1 MTDPF
6 LHDDAAYVLGA
17 LSDDERIAFEEHLAT
32 CDECR
37 GRVAEIQPVAALL
50 GDLTIDDVAAP
61 VEADPGPPDTL
72 LPGLRAKIRR
82 ERRRRWAVVGIA
94 GAAAACIVALAV
106 VVATGDHDSKQ
117 SPALAMRSLVATPLH
132 ASARLDDR
140 DWGTQITLDCQYDNY
155 QPTQVYKLVVTDRS
169 GETQDAGSWRLEQG
183 GTTHFTSGTA
193 VKRSDIARIDISVG
207 STPVL
212 ELVP

>member
-17 LSDDERIAFEEHLAT
+17 LSDDERVAFEEHLAT

-37 GRVAEIQPVAALL
+37 ARIAEIQPVAALL
-50 GDLTIDDVAAP
+50 GDLTIDDLADPAVG
-61 VEADPGPPDTL
+61 DPGPPDTL
-72 LPGLRAKIRR
+72 LPALRATIRR
-82 ERRRRWAVVGIA
+82 ERRRRWAVAGIV

-106 VVATGDHDSKQ
+106 VVTSNGHDAKQ

-140 DWGTQITLDCQYDNY
+140 DWGTRITLDCQYENY
-155 QPTQVYKLVVTDRS
+155 PPDQVYKLVITDRS
-169 GETQDAGSWRLEQG
+169 GKTQDAGSWRLAQG

-193 VKRSDIARIDISVG
+193 VKRSDIARIDITVDT
-207 STPVL
+207 TPVL